1 MDIILICALSI
12 VACAV
17 CKLLEKE
24 AHEFSFIITAS
35 VAVLIMIILVSN
47 VSDITKTVE
56 SLLNKIS
63 IDKEFSEILFKSI
76 GVCFITSLSSD
87 LCKDCG
93 ESAMASNVKMFGR
106 ITVLLLAMPL
116 YSSVISLI
124 DEMLG

>member
-1 MDIILICALSI
+1 MDIVLICALSI

-24 AHEFSFIITAS
+24 SKEFSFVITAS
-35 VAVLIMIILVSN
+35 VAVIITLLL
-47 VSDITKTVE
+47 VSDISDITDTIE
-56 SLLNKIS
+56 SLLKKIS

-76 GVCFITSLSSD
+76 GVCFITSLTCD
-87 LCKDCG
+87 LCKDCN
-93 ESAMASNVKMFGR
+93 ENAMASNVKMFGR